1 MSSYISHWWGYILF
15 EFRFFE
21 IYRSSEYLHLIL
33 DGILIS
39 SSLTIASGF
48 LGFIIAFFLAA
59 MIYWKFFPLNFF
71 SICWIDFIRN
81 TPLIVQ
87 LFFVTFG
94 LPLIF
99 EYVWPFWAHALLALT
114 INFTGYFGEILRSG
128 YNSTPTNQLEA
139 AYSLNLNK
147 ITIFR
152 KIVLPHT
159 LIKMFP
165 SLSSQF
171 IFIFLTTGIIS
182 EIGVNDLTHAGL
194 YIDSRTFRTF
204 EIFIILSMLY
214 VTLSL
219 LFKSSL
225 EIIFNR
231 TLKKRM

>member
-1 MSSYISHWWGYILF
+1 MF
-15 EFRFFE
+15 DFRFFE
-21 IYRSSEYLHLIL
+21 IYRSSEYVGLIF
-33 DGILIS
+33 DGIIIS
-39 SSLTIASGF
+39 SSLTVISGT
-48 LGFIIAFFLAA
+48 LGFIIAFLLAA
-59 MIYWKFFPLNFF
+59 SIYWKVKPLNYL

-99 EYVWPFWAHALLALT
+99 QYVWPFWAHALLALT
-114 INFTGYFGEILRSG
+114 VNFTGYFGEILRSG
-128 YNSTPTNQLEA
+128 FNSTPNSQLEA
-139 AYSLNLNK
+139 AYSLNLSKN
-147 ITIFR
+147 TIFR

-204 EIFIILSMLY
+204 EIFIILSILY
-214 VTLSL
+214 VSLSL
-219 LFKSSL
+219 LFKTSL
-225 EIIFNR
+225 EIIFNK

>member
-1 MSSYISHWWGYILF
+1 MF
-15 EFRFFE
+15 DFRFFE

-59 MIYWKFFPLNFF
+59 MIYWKLFPLNLFA
-71 SICWIDFIRN
+71 ICWIDFIRN

-128 YNSTPTNQLEA
+128 YNSTTKNQLEA

-231 TLKKRM
+231 SLKKRM

>member
-1 MSSYISHWWGYILF
+1 MF

-21 IYRSSEYLHLIL
+21 IYRSSEYVSLIF

-39 SSLTIASGF
+39 SSLTIISGSF
-48 LGFIIAFFLAA
+48 GFVIAFILALS
-59 MIYWKFFPLNFF
+59 IYWKLKPLNYL

-99 EYVWPFWAHALLALT
+99 QYVWPFWAHALLALT

-128 YNSTPTNQLEA
+128 FNSTPNSQLEA

-147 ITIFR
+147 RTIFR

-182 EIGVNDLTHAGL
+182 EIGVDDLTHAGL

-204 EIFIILSMLY
+204 EIFIVLSILY
-214 VTLSL
+214 VALSL
-219 LFKSSL
+219 LFKTSL
-225 EIIFNR
+225 EIVFNN

>member
-1 MSSYISHWWGYILF
+1 MF
-15 EFRFFE
+15 DFRFYE
-21 IYRSSEYLHLIL
+21 IYRSSEYMDLLL

-39 SSLTIASGF
+39 SSLTIISGI
-48 LGFIIAFFLAA
+48 LGFIIAFTLAA
-59 MIYWKFFPLNFF
+59 SIYWKIKPLNYI

-99 EYVWPFWAHALLALT
+99 QYVWPFWAHALLALT

-128 YNSTPTNQLEA
+128 FNSTPNSQLEA
-139 AYSLNLNK
+139 GYSLNLDK

-194 YIDSRTFRTF
+194 FIDSRTFRTF
-204 EIFIILSMLY
+204 EIFIVLSIL
-214 VTLSL
+214 
-219 LFKSSL
+219 
-225 EIIFNR
+225 
-231 TLKKRM
+231 

>member
-1 MSSYISHWWGYILF
+1 MF
-15 EFRFFE
+15 DFRFFE
-21 IYRSSEYLHLIL
+21 IYRSSEYMNLIF

-39 SSLTIASGF
+39 SSLTVISGG
-48 LGFIIAFFLAA
+48 LGFIIAFLLAA
-59 MIYWKFFPLNFF
+59 SIYWRVKLLNYF
-71 SICWIDFIRN
+71 SICWIDFVRN

-99 EYVWPFWAHALLALT
+99 QYVWPFWAHALLALT
-114 INFTGYFGEILRSG
+114 INFTAYFGEILRSG
-128 YNSTPTNQLEA
+128 FNSTPNSQLED

-147 ITIFR
+147 MTIFR

-204 EIFIILSMLY
+204 EIFIILSILY
-214 VTLSL
+214 VALSL
-219 LFKSSL
+219 LFKTSL
-225 EIIFNR
+225 EVIYNK

>member
-1 MSSYISHWWGYILF
+1 MF
-15 EFRFFE
+15 DFRFFE
-21 IYRSSEYLHLIL
+21 IYRSSEYMNLIF
-33 DGILIS
+33 DGLLIS
-39 SSLTIASGF
+39 SSLTVISGC
-48 LGFIIAFFLAA
+48 LGFIIAFILAA
-59 MIYWKFFPLNFF
+59 SIYWKLRPLNYL

-99 EYVWPFWAHALLALT
+99 QYVWPFWAHALLALT

-128 YNSTPTNQLEA
+128 FNSTPNSLLEA

-147 ITIFR
+147 MTIFR

-204 EIFIILSMLY
+204 EIFIVLSILY
-214 VTLSL
+214 VVLSL
-219 LFKSSL
+219 LFKTSL
-225 EIIFNR
+225 EVVFNK

>member
-1 MSSYISHWWGYILF
+1 MF
-15 EFRFFE
+15 DFRFYE
-21 IYRSSEYLHLIL
+21 IYRSLEYMNLLF

-39 SSLTIASGF
+39 SSLTITSGI
-48 LGFIIAFFLAA
+48 LGFIIALILAA
-59 MIYWKFFPLNFF
+59 SIYWKIKPLNYI

-99 EYVWPFWAHALLALT
+99 KYVWPFWAHALLALT

-128 YNSTPTNQLEA
+128 FNSTPNSQLEA
-139 AYSLNLNK
+139 AHSLNLDK
-147 ITIFR
+147 LTVFR

-204 EIFIILSMLY
+204 EIFIVLSILY
-214 VTLSL
+214 VVLSL
-219 LFKSSL
+219 LFKTFL
-225 EIIFNR
+225 EVVFNK

>member
-1 MSSYISHWWGYILF
+1 MF

-147 ITIFR
+147 LTIFR

-204 EIFIILSMLY
+204 EIFIILSILY

-231 TLKKRM
+231 SLKKRM

>member
-1 MSSYISHWWGYILF
+1 MGIRLF
-15 EFRFFE
+15 DFRFFE
-21 IYRSSEYLHLIL
+21 IYRSSEYLHLIF

-48 LGFIIAFFLAA
+48 FGFIIAFFLAA
-59 MIYWKFFPLNFF
+59 MIYWKIFPLNFF

-128 YNSTPTNQLEA
+128 YNSTPKNQLEA

-152 KIVLPHT
+152 KIVL
-159 LIKMFP
+159 
-165 SLSSQF
+165 SA
-171 IFIFLTTGIIS
+171 
-182 EIGVNDLTHAGL
+182 NC
-194 YIDSRTFRTF
+194 
-204 EIFIILSMLY
+204 
-214 VTLSL
+214 
-219 LFKSSL
+219 
-225 EIIFNR
+225 
-231 TLKKRM
+231 

>member
-1 MSSYISHWWGYILF
+1 MF
-15 EFRFFE
+15 DFRFFE
-21 IYRSSEYLHLIL
+21 IYRSSEYIGLIF

-39 SSLTIASGF
+39 SSLTVISGT
-48 LGFIIAFFLAA
+48 LGFIIAFLLAA
-59 MIYWKFFPLNFF
+59 SIYWKVKPLNYL

-99 EYVWPFWAHALLALT
+99 QYVWPFWAHALLALT

-128 YNSTPTNQLEA
+128 FNSTPNSQLEA
-139 AYSLNLNK
+139 AYSLNLSKN
-147 ITIFR
+147 TIFR

-204 EIFIILSMLY
+204 EIFIILSILY
-214 VTLSL
+214 VALSL
-219 LFKSSL
+219 LFKTSL
-225 EIIFNR
+225 EVIFNK

>member
-1 MSSYISHWWGYILF
+1 MF
-15 EFRFFE
+15 DFRFFE

-59 MIYWKFFPLNFF
+59 MIYWKFFLLNFF

-128 YNSTPTNQLEA
+128 YNSTPKNQLEA

>member
-1 MSSYISHWWGYILF
+1 MF
-15 EFRFFE
+15 DFRFFE
-21 IYRSSEYLHLIL
+21 IYRSSEYINLIL

-39 SSLTIASGF
+39 SSLTIISGC
-48 LGFIIAFFLAA
+48 LGFIIAFILAA
-59 MIYWKFFPLNFF
+59 SVYWKVKPLNYL

-99 EYVWPFWAHALLALT
+99 QYVWPFWAHALLALT

-128 YNSTPTNQLEA
+128 FNSTPNSQLEA

-147 ITIFR
+147 MTIFR

-204 EIFIILSMLY
+204 EIFIVLSILY
-214 VTLSL
+214 VALSL
-219 LFKSSL
+219 LFKTSL
-225 EIIFNR
+225 EILFSK
-231 TLKKRM
+231 TLGKRM

>member
-1 MSSYISHWWGYILF
+1 MF

-21 IYRSSEYLHLIL
+21 IYRSSEYIGLIF

-39 SSLTIASGF
+39 SSLTVISGT
-48 LGFIIAFFLAA
+48 LGFIISFLLAA
-59 MIYWKFFPLNFF
+59 SIYWKVKPLNYL

-99 EYVWPFWAHALLALT
+99 QYVWPFWTHALLALT

-128 YNSTPTNQLEA
+128 FNSTPNSQLEA
-139 AYSLNLNK
+139 AYSLNLSKN
-147 ITIFR
+147 TIFR

-204 EIFIILSMLY
+204 EIFIILSILY

-219 LFKSSL
+219 LFKTFL
-225 EIIFNR
+225 EIIFNK

>member
-1 MSSYISHWWGYILF
+1 MF
-15 EFRFFE
+15 DFRFFE
-21 IYRSSEYLHLIL
+21 IYRSSEYLHLIF

-59 MIYWKFFPLNFF
+59 MIYWKIFPLNFV
-71 SICWIDFIRN
+71 SVCWIDFIRN

-204 EIFIILSMLY
+204 EIFIILSILY
-214 VTLSL
+214 VMLSL

-231 TLKKRM
+231 SLKKRM

>member
-1 MSSYISHWWGYILF
+1 MF
-15 EFRFFE
+15 DFRFFE

-39 SSLTIASGF
+39 SSLTIASGI

-128 YNSTPTNQLEA
+128 YNSTPRNQLEA

-165 SLSSQF
+165 
-171 IFIFLTTGIIS
+171 
-182 EIGVNDLTHAGL
+182 
-194 YIDSRTFRTF
+194 
-204 EIFIILSMLY
+204 
-214 VTLSL
+214 
-219 LFKSSL
+219 
-225 EIIFNR
+225 
-231 TLKKRM
+231 

>member
-1 MSSYISHWWGYILF
+1 MF
-15 EFRFFE
+15 DFRFFE
-21 IYRSSEYLHLIL
+21 IYRSSEYIGLIF

-39 SSLTIASGF
+39 SSLTVISGT
-48 LGFIIAFFLAA
+48 LGFIIAFLLAA
-59 MIYWKFFPLNFF
+59 SIYWKVKPLNYL

-99 EYVWPFWAHALLALT
+99 QYVWPFWAHALLALT

-128 YNSTPTNQLEA
+128 FNSTPNSQLEA

-147 ITIFR
+147 NTIFR

-204 EIFIILSMLY
+204 EIFIILSILY
-214 VTLSL
+214 VALSL
-219 LFKSSL
+219 FFKTSL
-225 EIIFNR
+225 EVIFNK

>member
-1 MSSYISHWWGYILF
+1 MF
-15 EFRFFE
+15 DFRFFE
-21 IYRSSEYLHLIL
+21 IYRSSEYVGLIF

-39 SSLTIASGF
+39 SSLTVISGT
-48 LGFIIAFFLAA
+48 LGFIIAFLLAA
-59 MIYWKFFPLNFF
+59 SIYWKVKPLNYL

-99 EYVWPFWAHALLALT
+99 QYVWPFWAHALLALT

-128 YNSTPTNQLEA
+128 FNSTPNSQLEA
-139 AYSLNLNK
+139 ASSLNLNK
-147 ITIFR
+147 NTIFR

-204 EIFIILSMLY
+204 EIFIILSILY
-214 VTLSL
+214 VALSL
-219 LFKSSL
+219 LFKTSL
-225 EIIFNR
+225 EVIFNK

>member
-1 MSSYISHWWGYILF
+1 MF
-15 EFRFFE
+15 DFRFFE

-39 SSLTIASGF
+39 SCLTIASGF
-48 LGFIIAFFLAA
+48 FGFIIAFFLAA

-147 ITIFR
+147 LTIFR

-204 EIFIILSMLY
+204 EIFIILSISY

>member
-1 MSSYISHWWGYILF
+1 MF
-15 EFRFFE
+15 DFRFFE
-21 IYRSSEYLHLIL
+21 IYRSSEYLHLIF

-128 YNSTPTNQLEA
+128 YNSTPKNQLEA

-204 EIFIILSMLY
+204 EVFIILSMLY

-225 EIIFNR
+225 EIIFIR

>member
-1 MSSYISHWWGYILF
+1 MF
-15 EFRFFE
+15 DFRFFE
-21 IYRSSEYLHLIL
+21 IYRSSEYVNLIL

-39 SSLTIASGF
+39 SSLTIISGG
-48 LGFIIAFFLAA
+48 LGFVIAFILAA
-59 MIYWKFFPLNFF
+59 SIYWKVKPLNYL

-99 EYVWPFWAHALLALT
+99 QYVWPFWAHALLALT

-128 YNSTPTNQLEA
+128 FNSTPNSQLEA
-139 AYSLNLNK
+139 ACSLNLNK
-147 ITIFR
+147 MTIFR

-204 EIFIILSMLY
+204 EIFIVLSILY
-214 VTLSL
+214 VALSL
-219 LFKSSL
+219 LFKTSL
-225 EIIFNR
+225 EIVFNK

>member
-1 MSSYISHWWGYILF
+1 MF
-15 EFRFFE
+15 DFRFFE
-21 IYRSSEYLHLIL
+21 IYRSSEYLQLIL

-128 YNSTPTNQLEA
+128 YNSTPKNQLEA

-194 YIDSRTFRTF
+194 YIDSRIFRTF

-214 VTLSL
+214 VSLSL

>member
-1 MSSYISHWWGYILF
+1 MF
-15 EFRFFE
+15 DFRFFE

-114 INFTGYFGEILRSG
+114 INFSGYFGEILRSG
-128 YNSTPTNQLEA
+128 YNSTPKNQLEA